1 MCSTFS
7 FCLFCDEPSRCEGN
21 LLIGRILLFVLK
33 NLILFRKKN
42 YISRSLVSVFGSEL
56 VDRFHKNF
64 NVPTGDI
71 DGFGNRVFRC
81 TLMPSA
87 TVMPSL
93 LLRDDL
99 GFLFSHKDLYG
110 ETELELAD
118 RINSRSVRDHP
129 Q

>member
-7 FCLFCDEPSRCEGN
+7 FCLYCSEPSKCEGN

-33 NLILFRKKN
+33 NLMMFQKKN
-42 YISRSLVSVFGSEL
+42 FISRSLVSVFGSVL
-56 VDRFHKNF
+56 IDQFHKNF

-81 TLMPSA
+81 TLMPSV
-87 TVMPSL
+87 TVMPNL
-93 LLRDDL
+93 PLRDDL
-99 GFLFSHKDLYG
+99 SFPFSHKDLYG
-110 ETELELAD
+110 ETELELVD
-118 RINSRSVRDHP
+118 RINSQEVRDHP